1 MWHEAAGEVK
11 ADSVQ
16 SHNQLE
22 RWVKPEQWVVP
33 VESEVGQLNGHHIEQ
48 MARSSEMYSF
58 REHTHLGW
66 KRTASNWKFHRMR
79 HCRDHGNPAET
90 RSRHVVFLMTLRCQR
105 ATSASKHQPVLCRH
119 PSHLVFC
126 GVCALF
132 ICPKLAGKKDGRTAG
147 RTDERLDGRNRSAKD
162 GKVDPYFI
170 ESTDPLWRLPK
181 KRSKAYN
188 CTNTGWSKVRAFS

>member
-66 KRTASNWKFHRMR
+66 KRTTSNWKFHRMR

-132 ICPKLAGKKDGRTAG
+132 ICPSWQARRTDGRPEG
-147 RTDERLDGRNRSAKD
+147 RTKGLTDGTGQRRTGRLTRTLSSRLTLFGGCQKSGQRPTTARIQDGQR
-162 GKVDPYFI
+162 
-170 ESTDPLWRLPK
+170 
-181 KRSKAYN
+181 
-188 CTNTGWSKVRAFS
+188 